1 MKALHQLALP
11 VAFVLVWSSAY
22 VAGSIATAL
31 IAPLTVTLWRF
42 AVAALLLGGVAWLR
56 REPWPRG
63 ARALGGAV
71 ATGVLLF
78 ALQFASLYLALADHM
93 PVATTALI
101 ACSAPLLVAALSA
114 LLGWERLALRQW
126 WGVALGVLGVV
137 ITLSDRLGR
146 PPSAAALGWALL
158 GLSGLVGGTLL
169 QGRLRIAAG
178 PAALASVELAAAAL
192 VLALSAPFAGSLA
205 IPLTTPALLAFG
217 YVAVVAGAGAPLLF
231 FALIRQRG
239 ATRASSLL
247 FVVPSVTALCAW
259 LVLGTPIGMAA
270 LLGFVTAG
278 GGLLL
283 ARAGARPEAHLAPA
297 VAGHAITRPA

>member
-1 MKALHQLALP
+1 M
-11 VAFVLVWSSAY
+11 
-22 VAGSIATAL
+22 
-31 IAPLTVTLWRF
+31 
-42 AVAALLLGGVAWLR
+42 
-56 REPWPRG
+56 
-63 ARALGGAV
+63 
-71 ATGVLLF
+71 
-78 ALQFASLYLALADHM
+78 
-93 PVATTALI
+93 ATTALI

-114 LLGWERLALRQW
+114 LLGWERLAPRQW
-126 WGVALGVLGVV
+126 AGVALGVLGVV

-146 PPSAAALGWALL
+146 PPSATALGWALL
-158 GLSGLVGGTLL
+158 GLTGLVGGTLL

-205 IPLTTPALLAFG
+205 IPLTVHALLAFG

-259 LVLGTPIGMAA
+259 AVLGTPIGMTA

-278 GGLLL
+278 SGLLL
-283 ARAGARPEAHLAPA
+283 ARAGARPEARLAPA
-297 VAGHAITRPA
+297 LASRAMTRPA